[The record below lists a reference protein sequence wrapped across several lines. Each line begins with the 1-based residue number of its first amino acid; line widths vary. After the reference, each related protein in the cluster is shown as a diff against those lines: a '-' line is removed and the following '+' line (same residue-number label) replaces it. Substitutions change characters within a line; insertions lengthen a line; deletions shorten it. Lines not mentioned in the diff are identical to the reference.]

1 MANPLS
7 LHCPLSENVQ
17 LAFAPV
23 DLPTEYSDLQMGSL
37 HSSTTKNV
45 AGKVIPLSHKPEQGD
60 AGIRALPL
68 ESKDECGKCA
78 VYSI

>member
-1 MANPLS
+1 MANPPF
-7 LHCPLSENVQ
+7 LHRPLSENVQ

-23 DLPTEYSDLQMGSL
+23 DLPTEDSDSQMGSL
-37 HSSTTKNV
+37 HSSTTKNI
-45 AGKVIPLSHKPEQGD
+45 AGKVMPLSYELDQGD
-60 AGIRALPL
+60 AGICALPL